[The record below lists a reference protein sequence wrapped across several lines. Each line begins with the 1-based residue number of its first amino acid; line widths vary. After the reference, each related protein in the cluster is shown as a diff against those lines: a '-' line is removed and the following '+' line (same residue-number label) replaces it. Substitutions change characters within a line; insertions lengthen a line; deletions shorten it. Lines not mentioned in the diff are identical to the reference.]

1 MLLNLV
7 RLEDDVASY
16 LCTVDGDK
24 NDFADDQNWIIFDTY
39 QEAEA
44 VLGKKLVNG
53 EWVEIPK
60 ADTPPVK
67 TEAEILRDEVK
78 ALSAKLDEQSA
89 IIMQIGMMSS
99 TPPVVPTEPPKPGE
113 LPPVDMAAVPDA
125 NALKSMMGG
134 TTPPD
139 VP

>member
-7 RLEDDVASY
+7 RTENGVASY

-24 NDFADDQNWIIFDTY
+24 NDFVDDPNWMNFDTY

-67 TEAEILRDEVK
+67 TEAEILRDELK
-78 ALSAKLDEQSA
+78 TLSAKLDEQSA
-89 IIMQIGMMSS
+89 VIMQIGMMSS
-99 TPPVVPTEPPKPGE
+99 TPPTVPTEPPKPGE
-113 LPPVDMAAVPDA
+113 LPPVDMTAVPDA
-125 NALKSMMGG
+125 GALENMMSG

-139 VP
+139 IP